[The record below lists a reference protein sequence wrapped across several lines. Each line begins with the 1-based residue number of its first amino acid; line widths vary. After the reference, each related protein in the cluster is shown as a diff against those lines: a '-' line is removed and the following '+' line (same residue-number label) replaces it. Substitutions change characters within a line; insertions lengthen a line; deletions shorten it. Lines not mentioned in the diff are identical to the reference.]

1 MMDPSAPVVPQEIS
15 TDQPV
20 LSDEEY
26 ARLQVE
32 LSQVEEEIRLL
43 QETLVVK
50 QRRLNEIKKA
60 LGFTTLSTLQYD
72 LMEGI
77 HKLED
82 TEAYIKTSELLSKAK
97 DKTVNVAQDA
107 KEKVESTISAIRNSE
122 VVKSLND
129 KVGSAYSTVKI
140 LCMDK
145 FTHLPAITW
154 IPSKNGIRDVII
166 HSTYGHPPDDG
177 TEYVGNN
184 NTKK

>member
-1 MMDPSAPVVPQEIS
+1 MLNASSAVPPQEVNTAQTS
-15 TDQPV
+15 
-20 LSDEEY
+20 LSEEEK

-50 QRRLNEIKKA
+50 QRRSNEIKKS
-60 LGFTTLSTLQYD
+60 LGFVTLSTLQYD
-72 LMEGI
+72 VMEGI

-82 TEAYIKTSELLSKAK
+82 TDAYIKTSELLSKAK

-140 LCMDK
+140 L
-145 FTHLPAITW
+145 I
-154 IPSKNGIRDVII
+154 KNGYPLSFFERNL
-166 HSTYGHPPDDG
+166 TPRL
-177 TEYVGNN
+177 
-184 NTKK
+184 

>member
-129 KVGSAYSTVKI
+129 KVGSAYSTVK
-140 LCMDK
+140 M
-145 FTHLPAITW
+145 
-154 IPSKNGIRDVII
+154 
-166 HSTYGHPPDDG
+166 
-177 TEYVGNN
+177 
-184 NTKK
+184 

>member
-1 MMDPSAPVVPQEIS
+1 MDSIAPTMSNNATSA
-15 TDQPV
+15 DQSA
-20 LSDEEY
+20 LSEEEK

-43 QETLVVK
+43 QETLAVK
-50 QRRLNEIKKA
+50 QRRSNEIKKT

-72 LMEGI
+72 LIDNI

-97 DKTVNVAQDA
+97 DKTVNVAHDA
-107 KEKVESTISAIRNSE
+107 KEKVESTISAIRNLD
-122 VVKSLND
+122 VVKSIND
-129 KVGSAYSTVKI
+129 KVGTAYSTVKI
-140 LCMDK
+140 MCLDK

-166 HSTYGHPPDDG
+166 QSTYGHPPDDG
-177 TEYVGNN
+177 TEYANIN
-184 NTKK
+184 SSS

>member
-1 MMDPSAPVVPQEIS
+1 
-15 TDQPV
+15 
-20 LSDEEY
+20 
-26 ARLQVE
+26 
-32 LSQVEEEIRLL
+32 VEEEIRLL

-50 QRRLNEIKKA
+50 QRRSNEIKKA

-107 KEKVESTISAIRNSE
+107 KEKVGSTISAIRNSE

-129 KVGSAYSTVKI
+129 KVGSAYSTVK
-140 LCMDK
+140 
-145 FTHLPAITW
+145 
-154 IPSKNGIRDVII
+154 
-166 HSTYGHPPDDG
+166 
-177 TEYVGNN
+177 
-184 NTKK
+184 